1 MKKILLSLSLLLI
14 TNLSFADP
22 GVVTKTSANS
32 VKETL
37 DKLETIVTG
46 KGFTVVARVN
56 HAKAAEKNGLSLR
69 PTEVLIFGNPKV
81 GTKLMS
87 SNQAIGLDL
96 PVKVL
101 VWEDEKG
108 VVSISYSDPA
118 WMASRYGISDREGV
132 VKKMTGALGKF
143 TDAAAK

>member
-1 MKKILLSLSLLLI
+1 MKKLIFGFCLLAIAGLSHAGGI
-14 TNLSFADP
+14 IN
-22 GVVTKTSANS
+22 KTSTHS

-37 DKLETIVTG
+37 DKLETIVTA
-46 KGFTVVARVN
+46 KGFKVVARVN
-56 HAKAAEKNGLSLR
+56 HAKAAEMSGQSLN

-81 GTKLMS
+81 GTALMK

-101 VWEDEKG
+101 VWENDEG
-108 VVSISYSDPA
+108 VVTISYNDPA
-118 WMASRYGISDREGV
+118 WMVSRHGITDRPEV

-143 TDAAAK
+143 TDAAAN

>member
-118 WMASRYGISDREGV
+118 WMVSRYGINYREGV

>member
-108 VVSISYSDPA
+108 VVSISYNDPA
-118 WMASRYGISDREGV
+118 WMVSRYGIDDRAKV
-132 VKKMTGALGKF
+132 VTKMTGALGKF

>member
-1 MKKILLSLSLLLI
+1 MKSILLSLSLLFI
-14 TNLSFADP
+14 ANVSFADP
-22 GVVTKTSANS
+22 GIINKTSVNS
-32 VKETL
+32 VKETV
-37 DKLETIVTG
+37 DKLETIVSN

-56 HAKAAEKNGLSLR
+56 HSKAAEKNGLSLR

-81 GTKLMS
+81 GTKLMN

-96 PVKVL
+96 PIKVL

-108 VVSISYSDPA
+108 MVNMSYNDPA
-118 WMASRYGISDREGV
+118 WMVSRYGISDREGV

>member
-1 MKKILLSLSLLLI
+1 MKKLLLGLSLLLI
-14 TNLSFADP
+14 ANLSFADS

-32 VKETL
+32 VKETV
-37 DKLETIVTG
+37 DKLETIVSG

-56 HAKAAEKNGLSLR
+56 HAKAAENNGLSLR

-96 PVKVL
+96 PIKVL

-118 WMASRYGISDREGV
+118 WMVSRYGISDREGV

>member
-1 MKKILLSLSLLLI
+1 MKKLLLAI
-14 TNLSFADP
+14 CLLAVSSISNAE
-22 GVVTKTSANS
+22 GVISKTSTHS

-37 DKLETIVTG
+37 DKLETIVTA
-46 KGFTVVARVN
+46 KGFKVVARVN
-56 HAKAAEKNGLSLR
+56 HAKAAEMSGQSLN

-81 GTKLMS
+81 GTALMK

-101 VWEDEKG
+101 VRENDEG
-108 VVSISYSDPA
+108 VVTISYNDPA
-118 WMASRYGISDREGV
+118 WMASRYDITDRPEV

-143 TDAAAK
+143 TDAAAN

>member
-108 VVSISYSDPA
+108 VVSISYNDPA
-118 WMASRYGISDREGV
+118 WMVSRYSIDDRAKV
-132 VKKMTGALGKF
+132 VTKMTGALGKF